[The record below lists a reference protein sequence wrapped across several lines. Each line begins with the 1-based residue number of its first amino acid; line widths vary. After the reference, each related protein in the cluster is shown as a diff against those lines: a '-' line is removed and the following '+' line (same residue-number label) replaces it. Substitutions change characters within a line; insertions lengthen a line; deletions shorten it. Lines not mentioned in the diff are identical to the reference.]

1 MPFSEKEYFEDY
13 LFEKRMPLPEK
24 DREPVAR
31 CSWCGLPIY
40 SDELY
45 FNDTGDTYYCSFC
58 LDEGTH
64 KGKDKEL

>member
-1 MPFSEKEYFEDY
+1 MPFDDYEFFEDSLY
-13 LFEKRMPLPEK
+13 ERLTYEPERR
-24 DREPVAR
+24 REPIAR
-31 CSWCGLPIY
+31 CSWCGDTIY
-40 SDELY
+40 KGERY